1 MILAFLSLLALKVA
15 NASTIDVTVKF
26 SNSSLNAAFFVGG
39 ENRVFG
45 LNWYTCLDQIGTEVC
60 PGAQATFQSEYFIR
74 TTDNIGIDTWKKTID
89 VGSSYIGPVV
99 FDLFAPLT
107 MEITVTNE
115 LIFSSSVSACFD
127 DTADYEMSGEICGQH
142 GQPWT
147 VDITSTDARIDVEV
161 FPAFGIGETG
171 NTSILL
177 PHFYSTQLDN
187 YRDIPVYVPPSVLQN
202 KVKRPLNIMIVLD
215 GGFGTVQ
222 SYSTRTGFEANQIMG
237 VTPESIMI
245 GITTVEFAYQLD
257 FDQRTY
263 ELSYEKSMNY
273 PNETCISGS
282 RTGGSP
288 LMLEWLDEEVIPAVL
303 AKLGETGVGMERGEV
318 SITGGSMGGLTSC
331 YAAAARPDVF
341 KRAVCSS
348 PSNCYNYA
356 AGGLASIISS
366 NYYATGVAATT
377 VIQFLGQEVYDEDTS
392 VQGGDEDQLGY
403 LLRDD
408 EAWQSIG
415 LTPLTFKATY
425 TAVDSATYVTHPYE
439 TIAPLESDHVVMSLL
454 LPAGQ
459 HAPSTWEQEFAAAL
473 PNLYRANRPDKLRVP
488 KSESLKY
495 LSVASTVPTDDTT
508 DDDVSGRSNGNDD
521 GDDAYGKSGF
531 IALIVVVVVMCIVVV
546 VLVVYVFY
554 LHKKLEDAVGA
565 KSAKKDTEVT
575 LSPMNRT

>member
-1 MILAFLSLLALKVA
+1 MIFAFLALLALWPA
-15 NASTIDVTVKF
+15 NASTIDITVRF

-39 ENRVFG
+39 ETRVFG
-45 LNWYTCLDQIGTEVC
+45 LNWYTCLEQIGTEEC
-60 PGAQATFQSEYFIR
+60 PGGQATYQPEYWIR
-74 TTDNIGIDTWKKTID
+74 TADNIGIDTWKKTID
-89 VGSSYIGPVV
+89 VGSTYIGPVV
-99 FDLFAPLT
+99 FDLFSPETL
-107 MEITVTNE
+107 EITTSNE
-115 LIFSSSVSACFD
+115 LIFSASVSACFD

-147 VDITSTDARIDVEV
+147 VDIISPDARIDVEV
-161 FPAFGIGETG
+161 FPAFGIGDTG

-177 PHFYSTQLDN
+177 PHFYSSQLDN
-187 YRDIPVYVPPSVLQN
+187 YRDIPVYVPPSVIQN

-215 GGFGTVQ
+215 GGFGTVE

-288 LMLEWLDEEVIPAVL
+288 LMLEWLYEEVIPAVL

-318 SITGGSMGGLTSC
+318 SITGGSLGGLTSC

-348 PSNCYNYA
+348 PSNCYNFV

-366 NYYATGVAATT
+366 NYYATGIAATT
-377 VIQFLGQEVYDEDTS
+377 VIQFLGQEVYDEDTT
-392 VQGGDEDQLGY
+392 VQGGDENQLGY

-408 EAWQSIG
+408 AAWQGIG
-415 LTPLTFKATY
+415 LTPLTFETTY
-425 TAVDSATYVTHPYE
+425 TAVDSATYVTHAYK
-439 TIAPLESDHVVMSLL
+439 TIAPLESDHVIMSLI
-454 LPAGQ
+454 LPGGQ
-459 HAPSTWEQEFAAAL
+459 HAPYTWEQEFAAAL

-495 LSVASTVPTDDTT
+495 LSVSSTAPTDDTA
-508 DDDVSGRSNGNDD
+508 DDDDASLRNNDNND
-521 GDDAYGKSGF
+521 NDDAYGKSGF
-531 IALIVVVVVMCIVVV
+531 IALIVVVIVMCIVVV
-546 VLVVYVFY
+546 VLVGYVFY
-554 LHKKLEDAVGA
+554 LHKRLEISD
-565 KSAKKDTEVT
+565 KSANRDPEVT